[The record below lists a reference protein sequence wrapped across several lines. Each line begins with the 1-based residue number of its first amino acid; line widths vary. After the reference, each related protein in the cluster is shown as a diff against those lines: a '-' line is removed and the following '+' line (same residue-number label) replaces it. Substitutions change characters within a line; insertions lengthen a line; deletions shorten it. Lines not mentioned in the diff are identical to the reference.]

1 MLSFQSIIEML
12 ILSLSFFNIEVC
24 YHDISSM
31 RTYLVEV
38 HGTLLQT
45 LANLMNDYSTNL
57 LLYKDGY
64 YQIDS
69 YLHTKLPG
77 KEFTRLHSDLKGSRD
92 KLKIEIERQGYYEI
106 KNPRV
111 YKPGTTEIVSVEGIF
126 RINQWSK

>member
-1 MLSFQSIIEML
+1 ML
-12 ILSLSFFNIEVC
+12 ILSLSFFSIEVC

-64 YQIDS
+64 YQINS
-69 YLHTKLPG
+69 FLHTKLPS

-111 YKPGTTEIVSVEGIF
+111 YKPGTNEIISVEGIF

>member
-1 MLSFQSIIEML
+1 ML

-45 LANLMNDYSTNL
+45 LVNLMNDYSTNL
-57 LLYKDGY
+57 LLYKDGH

-69 YLHTKLPG
+69 FLHTKLPG

-111 YKPGTTEIVSVEGIF
+111 YKPGTNEIVSVEGIF
-126 RINQWSK
+126 RINQWSE

>member
-1 MLSFQSIIEML
+1 ML

-45 LANLMNDYSTNL
+45 LVNLMNDYSTNL

-69 YLHTKLPG
+69 FLHTKLPG

-111 YKPGTTEIVSVEGIF
+111 YKPGTNKIEQVEGIL

>member
-1 MLSFQSIIEML
+1 ML

-45 LANLMNDYSTNL
+45 LVNLMNDYSTNL

-69 YLHTKLPG
+69 FLHTKLPG

-111 YKPGTTEIVSVEGIF
+111 YKPGTNEIVSVEGIF
-126 RINQWSK
+126 RINQWSE

>member
-1 MLSFQSIIEML
+1 ML

-45 LANLMNDYSTNL
+45 LVNLMNDYSTNL
-57 LLYKDGY
+57 LLYEDGY

-69 YLHTKLPG
+69 FLHTKLPG
-77 KEFTRLHSDLKGSRD
+77 KEFTRLHSDSKGSRD

-111 YKPGTTEIVSVEGIF
+111 YKPGTNEIVSVEGIF

>member
-1 MLSFQSIIEML
+1 ML

-45 LANLMNDYSTNL
+45 LVNLMNDYSTNL

-64 YQIDS
+64 YQIDGD
-69 YLHTKLPG
+69 LHTKLPG

-111 YKPGTTEIVSVEGIF
+111 YKPGTNKIEQVEGIF

>member
-1 MLSFQSIIEML
+1 MLF
-12 ILSLSFFNIEVC
+12 LSLSFYNIEVC

-45 LANLMNDYSTNL
+45 LVNLMNDYSTNL

-69 YLHTKLPG
+69 FLHTKLPG

-92 KLKIEIERQGYYEI
+92 KLKIEIKRQGYYEI

-111 YKPGTTEIVSVEGIF
+111 YKPGTNEIEQVEGIF

>member
-1 MLSFQSIIEML
+1 ML

-45 LANLMNDYSTNL
+45 LVNLMNDYSTNL

-69 YLHTKLPG
+69 FLHTKLPG

-111 YKPGTTEIVSVEGIF
+111 YKPGTNEIISVEGIF

>member
-1 MLSFQSIIEML
+1 ML

-69 YLHTKLPG
+69 FLHTKLPG

-92 KLKIEIERQGYYEI
+92 KLKIEIERQG
-106 KNPRV
+106 
-111 YKPGTTEIVSVEGIF
+111 
-126 RINQWSK
+126 

>member
-1 MLSFQSIIEML
+1 ML

-69 YLHTKLPG
+69 FLHTKLPG

-111 YKPGTTEIVSVEGIF
+111 YKPGTNIIEQVEGFF

>member
-1 MLSFQSIIEML
+1 ML

-69 YLHTKLPG
+69 FLHTKLPG

-111 YKPGTTEIVSVEGIF
+111 YKPGTNEIISVEGIF

>member
-1 MLSFQSIIEML
+1 
-12 ILSLSFFNIEVC
+12 
-24 YHDISSM
+24 M

-45 LANLMNDYSTNL
+45 LVNLMNDYSTNL

-69 YLHTKLPG
+69 FLHTKLPG

-111 YKPGTTEIVSVEGIF
+111 YRPGTNEIEQVEGIF

>member
-1 MLSFQSIIEML
+1 ML

-45 LANLMNDYSTNL
+45 LVNLMNDYSTNL

-69 YLHTKLPG
+69 FLHTKLPG

-111 YKPGTTEIVSVEGIF
+111 YKPGTNETYEIKGIF

>member
-1 MLSFQSIIEML
+1 
-12 ILSLSFFNIEVC
+12 
-24 YHDISSM
+24 M

-45 LANLMNDYSTNL
+45 LVNLMNDY
-57 LLYKDGY
+57 

-69 YLHTKLPG
+69 FLHTKLPG

-111 YKPGTTEIVSVEGIF
+111 YRPGTNEIISVEGIF

>member
-1 MLSFQSIIEML
+1 
-12 ILSLSFFNIEVC
+12 
-24 YHDISSM
+24 M

-45 LANLMNDYSTNL
+45 LVNLMNDYSTNL

-69 YLHTKLPG
+69 FLHTKLPG

-111 YKPGTTEIVSVEGIF
+111 YKPGTNEIISVEGIF

>member
-1 MLSFQSIIEML
+1 ML

-24 YHDISSM
+24 YHDISIM

-45 LANLMNDYSTNL
+45 LVNLMNDYSTNL

-69 YLHTKLPG
+69 FLHTKLPG

-92 KLKIEIERQGYYEI
+92 KLKPEIERQGYYEI

-111 YKPGTTEIVSVEGIF
+111 YKPGTNEIVSVEGIF
-126 RINQWSK
+126 RINQWSE

>member
-1 MLSFQSIIEML
+1 ML

>member
-1 MLSFQSIIEML
+1 
-12 ILSLSFFNIEVC
+12 
-24 YHDISSM
+24 M
-31 RTYLVEV
+31 RNYLVEV

-45 LANLMNDYSTNL
+45 LVNLMNDYSTNL

-69 YLHTKLPG
+69 FLHTKLPG

-111 YKPGTTEIVSVEGIF
+111 YKPGTNKIEQVEGIF
-126 RINQWSK
+126 RINQWSN

>member
-1 MLSFQSIIEML
+1 ML

-69 YLHTKLPG
+69 FLHTKLPG

-111 YKPGTTEIVSVEGIF
+111 YKPGTNEIEQVEGIF

>member
-1 MLSFQSIIEML
+1 ML
-12 ILSLSFFNIEVC
+12 ILSLSFFSIEVC

-69 YLHTKLPG
+69 FLHTKLPG

-111 YKPGTTEIVSVEGIF
+111 YKPGTNEIISVEGIF

>member
-1 MLSFQSIIEML
+1 ML

-45 LANLMNDYSTNL
+45 LVNLMNDYSTNL
-57 LLYKDGY
+57 LLYKDDY

-69 YLHTKLPG
+69 FLHTKLPG

-111 YKPGTTEIVSVEGIF
+111 YKPGTNEIVSVEGIF

>member
-1 MLSFQSIIEML
+1 
-12 ILSLSFFNIEVC
+12 
-24 YHDISSM
+24 M

-45 LANLMNDYSTNL
+45 LVNLMNDYSTNL

-69 YLHTKLPG
+69 FLHTKLPG

-111 YKPGTTEIVSVEGIF
+111 YKPDTNEIVSVEGIF

>member
-1 MLSFQSIIEML
+1 ML

-45 LANLMNDYSTNL
+45 LVNLMKDYSTNL

-69 YLHTKLPG
+69 FLHTKLPG

-92 KLKIEIERQGYYEI
+92 KLKIEIKRQGYYEI

-111 YKPGTTEIVSVEGIF
+111 YKPGTNKIEQIEGIF
-126 RINQWSK
+126 RINQWSN

>member
-1 MLSFQSIIEML
+1 ML

-45 LANLMNDYSTNL
+45 LVNLMNDYSTNL

-69 YLHTKLPG
+69 FLHTKLPG

-111 YKPGTTEIVSVEGIF
+111 YRPGTNEIISVEGIF